1 MPERLRVGIVEDH
14 PQFRPDLVTLVNGA
28 GDMCV
33 VGAFARAEEALAKL
47 PELHVQVIMMDINLP
62 GMSGIQ
68 CVARLREQLPDV
80 QVVMLTAFED
90 ALSVFESLQAGANGY
105 LLKSSTA
112 VQILAAVR
120 DVAAGAAPM
129 TGSIARLVVRYFN
142 GRAASTSAGVLSARE
157 RAVALALGEGQQYK
171 EVADSLGISINT
183 VRNHI
188 RSIYDKLQVHSK
200 LEMLA
205 KLRQPG

>member
-1 MPERLRVGIVEDH
+1 
-14 PQFRPDLVTLVNGA
+14 
-28 GDMCV
+28 
-33 VGAFARAEEALAKL
+33 
-47 PELHVQVIMMDINLP
+47 MMDINLP

-80 QVVMLTAFED
+80 HVVMLTAFED
-90 ALSVFESLQAGANGY
+90 ALSVFESLKAGANGY
-105 LLKSSTA
+105 LLKSSPA

-142 GRAASTSAGVLSARE
+142 GRAASMPADVLSARE

-188 RSIYDKLQVHSK
+188 RSIYDRLQVHSK